1 MKRKHN
7 PFPRM
12 TAAELAK
19 ATREFDRE
27 FVIDSFSPPD
37 DAARARHRRAQKR
50 RGRPP
55 RGRGAKPISV
65 TVERALLAKA
75 DAFAKKH
82 RLSRASVIELGL
94 WMVLKAG

>member
-1 MKRKHN
+1 MKRKHK

-12 TAAELAK
+12 TAVELAK

-27 FVIDSFSPPD
+27 FVIDTFAPPD
-37 DAARARHRRAQKR
+37 DAARARHRRAKR
-50 RGRPP
+50 QRGRPI
-55 RGRGAKPISV
+55 RGRGSKPISV
-65 TVERALLAKA
+65 TVERSLLAKA

-82 RLSRASVIELGL
+82 RLSRASLIELGL